1 MSASQ
6 LTDVTKIKILEWRMA
21 ILWFFFFSSVS
32 LASAT
37 IAALQNVV
45 WANMDA
51 QAKILMAL
59 CIFVSWGTTMM
70 AFFSKAAKKVEN
82 QITDTTSVTQTQ
94 TNSVQV
100 TQPPTP

>member
-82 QITDTTSVTQTQ
+82 QITDTTTVTQ

-100 TQPPTP
+100 TQPEPIKP